1 MFNPAERLGIHRE
14 GCEYIAY
21 RLIYHMVKCAACSL
35 FKSTLYRQVLAVRS
49 PVSRRR
55 RVCPLAKACKP
66 MQK

>member
-1 MFNPAERLGIHRE
+1 MFNPAERLGIPGE
-14 GCEYIAY
+14 SGEYIVY
-21 RLIYHMVKCAACSL
+21 HSIYQIVKGEARHL
-35 FKSTLYRQVLAVRS
+35 FKPTLCGQVLAVRS